1 MKLFKRIC
9 LPVLC
14 CMAVGTA
21 SAQYYELANQL
32 PSLISPALSGSLNYK
47 GFVELSGVAGLG
59 DNRANFVGVSTTQ
72 GFRYASWFFMG
83 VGLGIDV
90 AMAKNDDGLREL
102 PPDQQPWYYQRS
114 SSTTKAMLPIFSDF
128 RFNIGPEGGTSCYI
142 DLKIGAAWFLGDSY
156 FALKDARMGRG
167 AQFFFKPSIGVRVPV
182 STQNPRQ
189 AFNFGITYQLITS
202 GNNYSWDSNS
212 VTLSSIGASISYE
225 W

>member
-102 PPDQQPWYYQRS
+102 PPDEQPWYYQRS

-142 DLKIGAAWFLGDSY
+142 DLKLGAAWFLGDSY
-156 FALKDARMGRG
+156 FALKDACMGRG
-167 AQFFFKPSIGVRVPV
+167 GQFFFKPSIGVRVPV
-182 STQNPRQ
+182 STQNPQQ

-202 GNNYSWDSNS
+202 GNNYSWNGNS
-212 VTLSSIGASISYE
+212 VTLNSIGASISYE

>member
-72 GFRYASWFFMG
+72 GFRYSSWFFMG

-90 AMAKNDDGLREL
+90 AMAKNDDGLRKL
-102 PPDQQPWYYQRS
+102 PPDEQPWYYQRS

-167 AQFFFKPSIGVRVPV
+167 GQFFFKPSIGVRVPV

-202 GNNYSWDSNS
+202 GNNYSWDGNS
-212 VTLSSIGASISYE
+212 VTLNSIGASISYE